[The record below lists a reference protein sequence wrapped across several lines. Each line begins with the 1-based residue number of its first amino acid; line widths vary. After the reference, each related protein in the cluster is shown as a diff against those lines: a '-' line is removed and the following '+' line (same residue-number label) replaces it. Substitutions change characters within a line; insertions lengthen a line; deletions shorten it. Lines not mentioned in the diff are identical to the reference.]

1 MKRYDFNSGW
11 SCRPFGSKTEAIP
24 VSLPHDAMRTEE
36 RVETSVGEGNIG
48 WYAGGDYEYRK
59 TFRVD
64 AEWKEKELLLEF
76 ESVYHNAEVWIN
88 GQKAA
93 FRPYGY
99 TNFYVEL
106 NPWIHP
112 EEENEI
118 LVIARN
124 ADQPNSRWYSGTGIF
139 RPVWLY
145 TGGEK
150 FIKAAGVRIRTL
162 ETAPAKIRMEID
174 TNTAGLVQ
182 TEIIDEAGKVVAA
195 ASADS
200 DGIASLELE
209 IPGARLWS
217 PDTPVLYTA
226 RVCFGD
232 DEVRERFGI
241 RSLTWNPQKG
251 IALNGERL
259 VLRGACIH
267 HDNGILGA
275 CTYPEVERRRVRILK
290 EAGYNAIRSAHNP
303 CSRYLL
309 DACDELGM
317 LMADEYAD
325 CWYMHKTEHDYASY
339 VNDWWQQ
346 DLKDMVDKD
355 YNHPCVI
362 MYSTGNE
369 VAETAREKGVQ
380 LQKAFTQ
387 YLHGLDPTRPVTC
400 GINIFF
406 NLLSSMGMGVYSD
419 EKAKKQA
426 EASARAAADASAAKP
441 KKKHVGSEFYN
452 VLAAKLGCDFMKFGA
467 SLPPCD
473 WKTRDAFAVMDI
485 AGYNYGNWRYRHD
498 AKKYPQRLIL
508 GSETLIGD
516 AYDFWEI
523 AKDVPQVVGDF
534 VWVGWDYIGECGDG
548 GPEFADYKS
557 EAPQDRIR
565 GGTGRIDVTG
575 KKTPEVDYTRVAFE
589 LDKGPFLA
597 VFPPCEDEKPS
608 ISGWQLTTA
617 KRSWTWPG
625 CDGRETEVEVYARA
639 ASVELFVN
647 GASVGRK
654 KPKKGRI
661 IFRTAYHDGELQ
673 AVAYDKDGHETGRD
687 TLKTAGAETRL
698 VLEAETDTCRPGEM
712 VYFRMRYTD
721 DHGEIKPM
729 EKHRIH
735 VSAENGLLM
744 GTANASTYFVG
755 NYAQPEVPAYFG
767 EAQAIV
773 QAGKAGTIVVTAT
786 DGERTAV
793 AEIKCQ
799 QGKEQQLQQEK

>member
-1 MKRYDFNSGW
+1 MKKTDFNNGW
-11 SCRPFGSKTEAIP
+11 SCRPYGSETEALP
-24 VSLPHDAMRTEE
+24 VTLPHDAMRTEE
-36 RVETSVGEGNIG
+36 RVETSLGEGNIG
-48 WYAGGDYEYRK
+48 WFAGGDYEYRK
-59 TFRVD
+59 LFCLED
-64 AEWKEKELLLEF
+64 DWKGKDLLLEF

-99 TNFYVEL
+99 TNFFVEL
-106 NPWIHP
+106 NPWINQ

-118 LVIARN
+118 VVIARN

-145 TGGEK
+145 TGGGRY
-150 FIKAAGVRIRTL
+150 IRAAGIKIRTL
-162 ETAPAKIRMEID
+162 SIRPARIGVKIETSTSGTVQIEILD
-174 TNTAGLVQ
+174 SNSG
-182 TEIIDEAGKVVAA
+182 VVACA
-195 ASADS
+195 QAES
-200 DGIASLELE
+200 DGTASVEME
-209 IPGARLWS
+209 IPGAQLWS

-226 RVCFGD
+226 RVRFGD
-232 DEVRERFGI
+232 DEVLERFGI
-241 RSLTWNPQKG
+241 RSLTWDPQKG
-251 IALNGERL
+251 IALNGERI
-259 VLRGACIH
+259 VLLGACIH

-275 CTYPEVERRRVRILK
+275 CTYPEVEHRRVRILK
-290 EAGYNAIRSAHNP
+290 ESGYNAIRSAHNP

-309 DACDELGM
+309 DACDELGV
-317 LMADEYAD
+317 LMADEYVD

-339 VNDWWQQ
+339 VEEWWRQ

-369 VAETAREKGVQ
+369 VAETAQKRGVQ
-380 LQKAFTQ
+380 LQAAFTE

-406 NLLSSMGMGVYSD
+406 NFLSSMGMGVYSD

-426 EASARAAADASAAKP
+426 EAAARAAAMADTGAGSSKP
-441 KKKHVGSEFYN
+441 KKRHVGSEFYN

-473 WKTRDAFAVMDI
+473 WKTRDAYAVMDI

-523 AKDVPQVVGDF
+523 AKEVPQVVGDF
-534 VWVGWDYIGECGDG
+534 VWAGWDYTGECGDG
-548 GPEFADYKS
+548 GPEFTDYWS
-557 EAPQDRIR
+557 AMPQDRLR
-565 GGTGRIDVTG
+565 GGSCRIDVTG

-589 LDKGPFLA
+589 LEKGPFLA
-597 VFPPCEDEKPS
+597 VFPVYEEEKPS
-608 ISGWQLTTA
+608 ISGWQLTRA
-617 KRSWTWPG
+617 IRSWTWPG
-625 CDGRETEVEVYARA
+625 CDGRETDVEVHARA

-647 GASVGRK
+647 GSSVGKK
-654 KPKKGRI
+654 KPKKGRA
-661 IFRTAYHDGELQ
+661 IFRTAYHDGELL
-673 AVAYDKDGHETGRD
+673 AVAYDRDGHETGRD
-687 TLKTAGAETRL
+687 RLMTAGAGTKL
-698 VLEAETDTCRPGEM
+698 VLEAETSECRPGEM

-721 DHGEIKPM
+721 DLGEIKPM
-729 EKHRIH
+729 EKHRIR
-735 VSAENGLLM
+735 VSTENGTLM
-744 GTANASTYFVG
+744 GTVNASAYFAG
-755 NYAQPEVPAYFG
+755 NFAQEEVPSYFG

-773 QAGKAGTIVVTAT
+773 QAGEAGMLRVTAS
-786 DGERTAV
+786 DGERTAEV
-793 AEIKCQ
+793 QILCRT
-799 QGKEQQLQQEK
+799 